1 MWCIH
6 VDRWTY
12 GCTDI
17 LLLGD
22 LVWRICHVI
31 LNSGSFYAP
40 CSVWWNTV
48 CDVVATLLPMLHNG
62 VWCMVDFFGW
72 SLHSSPCLGTSRVG
86 LVYILCAD
94 AATFFLA
101 LHEFNW
107 CMSHTWWLNAF
118 NPVREELVC
127 ACACASGSI
136 FELWL
141 ISCLCH
147 DKKNHFVWLLLF
159 FGQQQVKKCF
169 TKFSSMSLLSAL
181 FK

>member
-1 MWCIH
+1 MWCCYYVMWCIH
-6 VDRWTY
+6 VGWWTY

-17 LLLGD
+17 LLLDD
-22 LVWRICHVI
+22 LVWCICHASIFI

-40 CSVWWNTV
+40 CSEWWNTV

-107 CMSHTWWLNAF
+107 CMSDTWWLHAF

-136 FELWL
+136 FDLWL

-147 DKKNHFVWLLLF
+147 DKKITLF
-159 FGQQQVKKCF
+159 DCFYSSANNKSKKIFC
-169 TKFSSMSLLSAL
+169 KIL
-181 FK
+181 